1 MRGAAP
7 KPFSATRPP
16 ACTTTWASSRCGG
29 GLYPEI
35 HELPAGYCALKAAN
49 FSAGEWAKAHVLHDP
64 HLLHKSFRAGY
75 AAAEMPAWLKRLDD
89 ETEQIFKEV
98 IEPKLAEAFPPKR
111 RRGRRKG

>member
-1 MRGAAP
+1 MPDYSAPVIMTGADEHTVED
-7 KPFSATRPP
+7 F
-16 ACTTTWASSRCGG
+16 CNN
-29 GLYPEI
+29 I
-35 HELPAGYCALKAAN
+35 HRTLIHSFKHALVWGTSVKHN
-49 FSAGEWAKAHVLHDP
+49 PGTVGKAHVLHDP